1 MKKKHWEEKKT
12 VAETLRAIYP
22 IPSPEKKET
31 FFQSAR
37 WQDAAEAALYAPRIS
52 WMQFLRIQVHYIRKW
67 NWILSAAVFA
77 AALFLT
83 LLPAQITGAQDPHQ
97 SFTASAFLSACI
109 PFLALATVTEA
120 GYSARCGMEELELST
135 RFSLHAVLCARL
147 GILGA
152 ENLLLLGILLPFGVC
167 LWEADLVLLPCQADL
182 SHGKPAGAPARPVLR
197 HIPCILAVR
206 TFPVSA
212 PERVLRRGRLS
223 HIPQMAGRRA
233 IITGPGSFH

>member
-1 MKKKHWEEKKT
+1 MNLEEYYNNIYRYCYLHT
-12 VAETLRAIYP
+12 QNRHTAEDLTQ
-22 IPSPEKKET
+22 ET
-31 FFQSAR
+31 FLKFLETSNY
-37 WQDAAEAALYAPRIS
+37 QDRGKPL
-52 WMQFLRIQVHYIRKW
+52 
-67 NWILSAAVFA
+67 
-77 AALFLT
+77 
-83 LLPAQITGAQDPHQ
+83 
-97 SFTASAFLSACI
+97 AFLYTTARNLCI
-109 PFLALATVTEA
+109 DHIRQDHGPVPFLALATVTEA

-147 GILGA
+147 GILGT

>member
-1 MKKKHWEEKKT
+1 MNLEEYYDDIYRYCFFRIQDRSL
-12 VAETLRAIYP
+12 AEDLTQ
-22 IPSPEKKET
+22 ET
-31 FFQSAR
+31 FLKFLETSNY
-37 WQDAAEAALYAPRIS
+37 QDRGKPL
-52 WMQFLRIQVHYIRKW
+52 
-67 NWILSAAVFA
+67 
-77 AALFLT
+77 
-83 LLPAQITGAQDPHQ
+83 
-97 SFTASAFLSACI
+97 AFLYTIARNLCI
-109 PFLALATVTEA
+109 DHIRQDHGPVPFLALATVSEA

-147 GILGA
+147 GILGT

-212 PERVLRRGRLS
+212 PERILRPGRLP
-223 HIPQMAGRRA
+223 HIPQMADRRA